1 MFDFLAYSSTKLQLF
16 LLLIV
21 RASGL
26 FLAAP
31 ILQHRSF
38 PTTAKVG
45 LIFLL
50 ALVSMPALQDVSI
63 PETLTLLELAG
74 LAVKELMV
82 GVLTGFFF
90 FLLFKAAELAGV
102 ITGFQVGLAISQS
115 FDPNAGEQVS
125 IIGRLWVALASL
137 IFLAINGH
145 HLVIQAFA
153 DSCRVITPGQMVVSG
168 DTALV
173 MIKYTAYVFVLAIKI
188 AAPVMITLTLTDVAL
203 GTIAKLMPTM
213 NIFIVGFPLK
223 IGVGLMVVAL
233 SLPVFAYVLEKST
246 LYLNSGMS
254 ELLASMAQ
262 R

>member
-1 MFDFLAYSSTKLQLF
+1 MFDFLAYSSIKLQLF
-16 LLLIV
+16 LLLII

-26 FLAAP
+26 FIAAP
-31 ILQHRSF
+31 ILGHRSF
-38 PTTAKVG
+38 PRPAKIGMV
-45 LIFLL
+45 FLL
-50 ALVSMPALQDVSI
+50 ALVSMPALQDVNVGQAF
-63 PETLTLLELAG
+63 TLAELAG
-74 LAVKELMV
+74 LSVQELMI

-90 FLLFKAAELAGV
+90 LLLFKAAELAGV
-102 ITGFQVGLAISQS
+102 ITGFQIGLAISQS

-153 DSCRVITPGQMVVSG
+153 DSCRVIAPGQMVVSG
-168 DTALV
+168 DTAMV

-188 AAPVMITLTLTDVAL
+188 AAPVMVTLTLTDVAL

-233 SLPVFAYVLEKST
+233 SLPVFNYVLKKST
-246 LYLNSGMS
+246 LYLDHGMT
-254 ELLASMAQ
+254 ELLASMGKV
-262 R
+262 

>member
-16 LLLIV
+16 LLLVV

-31 ILQHRSF
+31 ILGHRSF
-38 PTTAKVG
+38 PTMAKVG
-45 LIFLL
+45 LIFML
-50 ALVSMPALQDVSI
+50 ALVSMPALEGIELDQA
-63 PETLTLLELAG
+63 LTLAELAA
-74 LAVKELMV
+74 LALKEFMI

-90 FLLFKAAELAGV
+90 LLLFKAAEMAGV
-102 ITGFQVGLAISQS
+102 ITGFQVGLAISQG
-115 FDPNAGEQVS
+115 FDPTAGEQVS
-125 IIGRLWVALASL
+125 IIGRLWLVLASL
-137 IFLAINGH
+137 IFLCINGH
-145 HLVIQAFA
+145 HLIIQAFA
-153 DSCRVITPGQMVVSG
+153 DSCRVIAPGQMVVSG

-173 MIKYTAYVFVLAIKI
+173 MIKYTAYVFVLAVKI

-233 SLPVFAYVLEKST
+233 SLPVFAYVLKKST
-246 LYLNSGMS
+246 LYLNQGIT
-254 ELLASMAQ
+254 ELLASMGQ
-262 R
+262 V

>member
-16 LLLIV
+16 LLLLV

-26 FLAAP
+26 FIAAP
-31 ILQHRSF
+31 ILGHRSF
-38 PTTAKVG
+38 PSMAKVG
-45 LIFLL
+45 MILL
-50 ALVSMPALQDVSI
+50 LTLTTMPALQHVQI
-63 PETLTLLELAG
+63 EQAFTLAELVALVLQEFMIG
-74 LAVKELMV
+74 A
-82 GVLTGFFF
+82 LTGFFF

-125 IIGRLWVALASL
+125 IIGRLWVVLASL

-153 DSCRVITPGQMVVSG
+153 DSCRVIEPGQMVVSG

-173 MIKYTAYVFVLAIKI
+173 MIKYTAYVFVLAVKI

-246 LYLNSGMS
+246 LYLNQGMN
-254 ELLASMAQ
+254 ELLASMGQ
-262 R
+262 V

>member
-1 MFDFLAYSSTKLQLF
+1 M
-16 LLLIV
+16 
-21 RASGL
+21 
-26 FLAAP
+26 
-31 ILQHRSF
+31 
-38 PTTAKVG
+38 AKVG
-45 LIFLL
+45 MILL
-50 ALVSMPALQDVSI
+50 LTLTTMPALQHVQV
-63 PETLTLLELAG
+63 EQAFTLAELVG
-74 LAVKELMV
+74 LVLKEFMI
-82 GVLTGFFF
+82 GALTGFFF

-125 IIGRLWVALASL
+125 IIGRLWVVLASL

-153 DSCRVITPGQMVVSG
+153 DSCRVIEPGQMVVSG

-173 MIKYTAYVFVLAIKI
+173 MIKYTAYVFVLAVKI

-246 LYLNSGMS
+246 LYLNQGMN
-254 ELLASMAQ
+254 ELLASMGQ
-262 R
+262 V